1 MEIIMFTKIVRKI
14 VYSRTYG
21 MGHCYG
27 DGGGGGTGHCY

>member
-1 MEIIMFTKIVRKI
+1 MFTKLVRKI

-27 DGGGGGTGHCY
+27 DGGTGGGTGHCY